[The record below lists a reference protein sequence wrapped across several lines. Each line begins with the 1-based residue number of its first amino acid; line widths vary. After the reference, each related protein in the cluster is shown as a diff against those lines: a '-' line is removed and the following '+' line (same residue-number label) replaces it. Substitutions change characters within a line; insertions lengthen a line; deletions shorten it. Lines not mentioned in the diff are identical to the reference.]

1 MKKPSVSVLKKY
13 LSEIGKL
20 SKKKYITSEFLSH
33 RIGVYPEVINEN
45 LSYFEPLMTMDSS
58 INILELVPM
67 IKQYIIDE
75 EEKKTPVIRVAP
87 VKHQEMEQYESINDF
102 VYKKYSVG
110 GIIDKNAELSDKEL
124 RIMKKLVTEELTKR
138 KKK

>member
-1 MKKPSVSVLKKY
+1 MKKPSVSILKKY
-13 LSEIGKL
+13 LTAMGKI
-20 SKKKYITSEFLSH
+20 KKRYITSEVLS
-33 RIGVYPEVINEN
+33 RYVGVYPEVINEN

-58 INILELVPM
+58 INLLELVPAM
-67 IKQYIIDE
+67 KQFIIDE

-87 VKHQEMEQYESINDF
+87 VNKKEVEQFESLNDF

-124 RIMKKLVTEELTKR
+124 RIMKKLVAEELAKR

>member
-1 MKKPSVSVLKKY
+1 MKKPNVSILKKY
-13 LSEIGKL
+13 LSAMGKI
-20 SKKKYITSEFLSH
+20 KKRYITSEVLS
-33 RIGVYPEVINEN
+33 RYVGVYPEVINEN

-58 INILELVPM
+58 VNILELVPA

-87 VKHQEMEQYESINDF
+87 VNKKEVDLYESLNDF

-110 GIIDKNAELSDKEL
+110 GMIDKGAELSDKDL
-124 RIMKKLVTEELTKR
+124 RIMKKLVAEELAKR

>member
-1 MKKPSVSVLKKY
+1 
-13 LSEIGKL
+13 
-20 SKKKYITSEFLSH
+20 
-33 RIGVYPEVINEN
+33 
-45 LSYFEPLMTMDSS
+45 MDAS

-67 IKQYIIDE
+67 IKQYIVDE

-87 VKHQEMEQYESINDF
+87 VKHQEIEQYQSINDF

-124 RIMKKLVTEELTKR
+124 RIMKKLVTEELAKR

>member
-1 MKKPSVSVLKKY
+1 MGKIKKR
-13 LSEIGKL
+13 
-20 SKKKYITSEFLSH
+20 YITSEVLS
-33 RIGVYPEVINEN
+33 RYVGVYPEVINEN

-58 INILELVPM
+58 VNILELVPA

-87 VKHQEMEQYESINDF
+87 VNKKEVDLYESLNDF

-110 GIIDKNAELSDKEL
+110 GMIDKGAELSDKDL
-124 RIMKKLVTEELTKR
+124 RIMKKLVAEELAKR

>member
-13 LSEIGKL
+13 LNAMGKI
-20 SKKKYITSEFLSH
+20 KKRYITSEVLS
-33 RIGVYPEVINEN
+33 RYVGVYPEVINEN

-58 INILELVPM
+58 VNILELVPA

-87 VKHQEMEQYESINDF
+87 VNKKEVDLYESLNDF

-110 GIIDKNAELSDKEL
+110 GMIDKGAELSDKDL
-124 RIMKKLVTEELTKR
+124 RIMKKLVAEELAKR